1 LEESYK
7 IQIYGMGKMQGFFYW
22 HSIWYAHLTLDIKNV

>member
-1 LEESYK
+1 
-7 IQIYGMGKMQGFFYW
+7 MGKMQGFFYW